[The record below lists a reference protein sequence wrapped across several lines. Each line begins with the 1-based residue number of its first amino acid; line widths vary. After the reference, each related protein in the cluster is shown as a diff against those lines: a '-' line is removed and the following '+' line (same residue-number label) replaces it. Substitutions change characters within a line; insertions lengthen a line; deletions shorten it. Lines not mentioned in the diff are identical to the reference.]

1 MSLALSFCIPT
12 RNFGA
17 FIGQTLDSIVRQAS
31 DSVEIVVVDGAS
43 TDNTPNL
50 VREVQRSF
58 PRLKYHRG
66 TVNNGVDRD
75 LARAVELAE
84 GDYCW
89 LLSSDDVL
97 RPNAVGRMLDE
108 IQRGRDLYLCNR
120 TECTF
125 ALSVIRSVPW
135 LSERYGDCDFDL
147 TSSSGL
153 MEYLG
158 AAQSLGALFS
168 YISSLIVSRKRWG
181 TVALDA
187 TVWGTNYAH
196 VFRIMSFLRQQGL
209 LRYIREPLVM
219 CRGRNDSFSGR
230 GLVERLALDFNGY
243 DRLIQQMFSDDP
255 AALKA
260 ITAVVRREHRWY
272 MLARARG
279 RDRKQWGVLQ
289 GMLVRFGYGRTQLFW
304 LGLLSACRPLVVF
317 LRTLRGAFIG
327 LKIAARKLARGV
339 FCG

>member
-1 MSLALSFCIPT
+1 MSATLSFCIPT

-17 FIGQTLDSIVRQAS
+17 FIGQTLESIVRQAT

-43 TDNTPNL
+43 SDNTPEV
-50 VREVQRSF
+50 VRDVKRSF
-58 PRLKYHRG
+58 PRLRYHRG
-66 TVNNGVDRD
+66 KVNRGVDRD

-89 LLSSDDVL
+89 LMSSDDVL
-97 RPNAVGRMLDE
+97 CPNAIGRMLEE

-120 TECTF
+120 TQCDFT
-125 ALSVIRSVPW
+125 LRVIRSVPW
-135 LSERYGDCDFDL
+135 LSERYGDREFEL

-168 YISSLIVSRKRWG
+168 YISSLIVSRKRWDA
-181 TVALDA
+181 VALNA

-196 VFRIMSFLRQQGL
+196 VFRIMSFLRQQGM

-219 CRGRNDSFSGR
+219 CRGRNDSFLGR

-243 DRLIQQMFSDDP
+243 DRLIQQLFPDDR
-255 AALKA
+255 AALEA
-260 ITAVVRREHRWY
+260 ITAVIRREHHWF

-279 RDRKQWGVLQ
+279 EVREQWAELQ
-289 GMLVRFGYGRTQLFW
+289 GMLARFGYSRSQLFW
-304 LGLLSACRPLVVF
+304 LGLLSSCRPLVSG
-317 LRTLRGAFIG
+317 LRRLRGAFIG
-327 LKIAARKLARGV
+327 LKIAARKLARGA
-339 FCG
+339 FCC